1 MVLRTNNTKA
11 KAANSYNILSG
22 YHKSDAV
29 RGWYKIRFLCH
40 LWAHSHPLMD
50 RTNLE
55 QLATLLYTNS
65 IFRGPKYLLLYY
77 SNQCSFDA
85 IFITFFTADEILIVP
100 SSVRSPLCLCLPL
113 SYPPSSSHQCC
124 LNVCRLICSIV
135 AYHNFS
141 TRCSRHAP
149 EPSTSRDH
157 NIIIIH
163 KNNNLLRV
171 AHTHICFIIT
181 IYHIIYHIPAYNT
194 QSL

>member
-40 LWAHSHPLMD
+40 WAHSHPLMD

-100 SSVRSPLCLCLPL
+100 SSVRSPLCLLPTIIL
-113 SYPPSSSHQCC
+113 SAVEQPPMLPQMC
-124 LNVCRLICSIV
+124 V
-135 AYHNFS
+135 
-141 TRCSRHAP
+141 
-149 EPSTSRDH
+149 
-157 NIIIIH
+157 
-163 KNNNLLRV
+163 
-171 AHTHICFIIT
+171 
-181 IYHIIYHIPAYNT
+181 
-194 QSL
+194 Q